1 MIASLC
7 AALGEGLVVKQ
18 ILVAESSQTRRRA
31 LTTLLT
37 QRGFAVT
44 ALPGLNEA
52 HSLLRRMHPSTTR
65 GDAVVLGW
73 PEHPDGSAEDV
84 FGLLYGER
92 FEHLPVLLMAESA
105 DAGAVNWR
113 MTRPRT
119 SLLLWSDFQEAP
131 QALDDLLR
139 RDAHPRQS
147 TEPEGAPLRVLLVDD
162 SPTVRAAY
170 AKLLHKEGYQVTTA
184 ASVAEGL
191 DRVTEHLY
199 DIAIVDYYMPH
210 QNGTVL
216 IEALRLNPAT
226 RHILVATL
234 TGTYSDAIITESL
247 AAGAVDCLFK
257 SEARELFLARL
268 ASLARTVRDRQ
279 AIDEDRRRL
288 EGILSSVGD
297 GVYGVDAAGVVRF
310 VNPAAL
316 DLLGHSDAADLVGRD
331 AFESIH
337 PLKEDGS
344 AGEREAC
351 FLSRCYAEGDQVSA
365 WPTVFWTSTGRAVPV
380 ECTVYP
386 LIIDG
391 QRKGSVVAFRDVSA
405 RRLLED
411 ELRWQAEHDS
421 LTQLHNRAW
430 FEGQLQH
437 EIDRLK
443 RSGQTSLLL
452 FIDLDRFK
460 YVNDTAGHSA
470 GDQLLREVSHRLRS
484 RLRGSDILARMGGD
498 EYAVILRNVH
508 VDDVNTLAD
517 GFRRALVGTPF
528 AHEGKSYRITLS
540 IGVAKLDGNTLSP
553 GEAMAH
559 ADIACHQAKRSGRDQ
574 THLYEPSSGQR
585 AGMERDL
592 GWSARLEEALQGQG
606 FVLCYQ
612 PILPLAG
619 FPAGTPDQDER
630 DRWREGIEQQTDI
643 PALFEVLLRLRDSHG
658 ELVSPNA
665 FLPAAERFGLIR
677 QIDRWVIDRA
687 LRTLRE
693 TEANPCRVELSVNL
707 SGQSLESPD
716 MVEFITA
723 SVVKYDVDPERLVF
737 EITESHSIRDVE
749 GVRRLV
755 SGLRE
760 LGCRIAVDDFGTG
773 FSTFAYLKT
782 LEADILKIDGS
793 LLSGLPDDRL
803 DRTVVSALTAIA
815 RTAGKRTVAECVE
828 NPAALAALHACGVD
842 YVQGYAVGM
851 PRLSLSPSAPTLVA
865 ANGAGRLA
873 DG

>member
-1 MIASLC
+1 M
-7 AALGEGLVVKQ
+7 KQ

-52 HSLLRRMHPSTTR
+52 YALLRRMHPSTTR

-119 SLLLWSDFQEAP
+119 ALLLWSDFQEAP
-131 QALDDLLR
+131 QALDDLLNP
-139 RDAHPRQS
+139 DPQPRLAA
-147 TEPEGAPLRVLLVDD
+147 EPEGSPLRVLLVDD

-170 AKLLHKEGYQVTTA
+170 AKLLQKEGYQVDTA

-216 IEALRLNPAT
+216 IETLRVNPAT

-268 ASLARTVRDRQ
+268 ASLARTVRDRH

-297 GVYGVDAAGVVRF
+297 GVYGVDAAGVIRF

-316 DLLGHSDAADLVGRD
+316 ELLGHGNGAELVGRD
-331 AFESIH
+331 AFDLVH

-365 WPTVFWTSTGRAVPV
+365 WPTVFWTSTHRAVPV

-430 FEGQLQH
+430 FENQLRH
-437 EIDRLK
+437 EIERLK
-443 RSGQTSLLL
+443 RSEQTSLLL

-470 GDQLLREVSHRLRS
+470 GDQLLQEVSRRLRS

-508 VDDVNTLAD
+508 VEDVATLAD

-528 AHEGKSYRITLS
+528 VHEGKTYRITLS
-540 IGVAKLDGNTLSP
+540 IGVASLDRHTVSP
-553 GEAMAH
+553 QEAMAN
-559 ADIACHQAKRSGRDQ
+559 ADIACFQAKRSGRDQ
-574 THLYEPSSGQR
+574 TQMYQASSGQR

-592 GWSARLEEALQGQG
+592 GWSARLEEALESEG

-612 PILPLAG
+612 PIVPLSD
-619 FPAGTPDQDER
+619 FPEGAPTQFER
-630 DRWREGIEQQTDI
+630 DSWRLQVEQQTHS

-658 ELVSPNA
+658 ELVSAHA

-687 LRTLRE
+687 LRALRE
-693 TEANPCRVELSVNL
+693 TEGGQRPIELSINL
-707 SGQSLESPD
+707 SGQSMESHD
-716 MVEFITA
+716 LVEYIT
-723 SVVKYDVDPERLVF
+723 SKVVKHDVDPSRLIF

-749 GVRRLV
+749 GAGRLV

-773 FSTFAYLKT
+773 FSTFTYLKQ

-793 LLSGLPDDRL
+793 LLSGLPEDAL
-803 DRTVVSALTAIA
+803 DRTVVSALTSIA
-815 RTAGKRTVAECVE
+815 RVAGKRTVAECVE
-828 NPAALAALHACGVD
+828 NSAALAALRACGVD
-842 YVQGYAVGM
+842 YVQGFAVGM
-851 PRLSLSPSAPTLVA
+851 PRLSLAPSAPTRVDTA
-865 ANGAGRLA
+865 ADSKLAAG
-873 DG
+873 

>member
-1 MIASLC
+1 M
-7 AALGEGLVVKQ
+7 KQ
-18 ILVAESSQTRRRA
+18 IFVAESSLTRRRA

-52 HSLLRRMHPSTTR
+52 YALLRRMHPSTTR
-65 GDAVVLGW
+65 CDAVVLGW
-73 PEHPDGSAEDV
+73 PEHPDGTAEDV

-92 FEHLPVLLMAESA
+92 HEHLPVLLLAESA

-139 RDAHPRQS
+139 RDAQPRA
-147 TEPEGAPLRVLLVDD
+147 TVETAGTPLRVLLVDD

-170 AKLLHKEGYQVTTA
+170 AKLLAREGYHVETA

-191 DRVTEHLY
+191 DRVNEHPF
-199 DIAIVDYYMPH
+199 DVAIVDYYMPH

-216 IEALRLNPAT
+216 IEALRTNPAT

-257 SEARELFLARL
+257 SEAKELFLARL

-316 DLLGHSDAADLVGRD
+316 ELLGHVDAADLVGRN
-331 AFESIH
+331 AFEAIH
-337 PLKEDGS
+337 PLKEDGT

-351 FLSRCYAEGDQVSA
+351 FLSQCYAEGNQVTA
-365 WPTVFWTSTGRAVPV
+365 WPTVFWTSTRRAVPV

-386 LIIDG
+386 LIIDA
-391 QRKGSVVAFRDVSA
+391 QRRGSVVAFRDVSA

-430 FEGQLQH
+430 FENQLKL
-437 EIDRLK
+437 EIERLK
-443 RSGQTSLLL
+443 RSEQTSLLL

-470 GDQLLREVSHRLRS
+470 GDQLLQEVSRRLRS

-508 VDDVNTLAD
+508 VEDVATLAD
-517 GFRRALVGTPF
+517 GFRRALVGAPF
-528 AHEGKSYRITLS
+528 VHEGKSYRITLS
-540 IGVAKLDGNTLSP
+540 IGVATLDRHTVSP
-553 GEAMAH
+553 TEAMAH

-574 THLYEPSSGQR
+574 TQLYRPDSGQR

-592 GWSARLEEALQGQG
+592 GWSARLEEALEGDG

-612 PILPLAG
+612 PIVPLSG
-619 FPAGTPDQDER
+619 FPAEGSSQSER
-630 DRWREGIEQQTDI
+630 DHWRQRIDLDRDA
-643 PALFEVLLRLRDSHG
+643 PPLFEVLLRLRDGRG

-665 FLPAAERFGLIR
+665 FLPAAERFGLVR
-677 QIDRWVIDRA
+677 RIDRWVIDRA

-693 TEANPCRVELSVNL
+693 TEGMQQPVQLSINL

-716 MVEFITA
+716 LVDYIT
-723 SVVKYDVDPERLVF
+723 SRLVKHDVDPARLVF

-749 GVRRLV
+749 GVRRLI
-755 SGLRE
+755 GELRE
-760 LGCRIAVDDFGTG
+760 FGCRIAVDDFGTG
-773 FSTFAYLKT
+773 FSTFAYLKQ

-803 DRTVVSALTAIA
+803 DRTVVSALTSIA

-828 NPAALAALHACGVD
+828 NPAALVALHACGVD

-851 PRLSLSPSAPTLVA
+851 PRLALAPSAPVLVEGVGEA
-865 ANGAGRLA
+865 RLA
-873 DG
+873 AG

>member
-1 MIASLC
+1 M
-7 AALGEGLVVKQ
+7 KQ

-31 LTTLLT
+31 LTTLLA
-37 QRGFAVT
+37 QRGYAVT
-44 ALPGLNEA
+44 ALPGLHEA
-52 HSLLRRMHPSTTR
+52 YALLRRMHPSTTR
-65 GDAVVLGW
+65 CDAVVLGW

-105 DAGAVNWR
+105 DVGAVNWR

-119 SLLLWSDFQEAP
+119 ALLLWSDFQEAP

-139 RDAHPRQS
+139 PEALPRES
-147 TEPEGAPLRVLLVDD
+147 TEPAGTPLRVLLVDD

-170 AKLLHKEGYQVTTA
+170 AKLLQKEGYQVETA

-191 DRVTEHLY
+191 DRVTEHVF
-199 DIAIVDYYMPH
+199 DIAIVDYYMPRE
-210 QNGTVL
+210 NGTVL
-216 IEALRLNPAT
+216 IEALRMDPTT
-226 RHILVATL
+226 RHILVTTL

-257 SEARELFLARL
+257 SEAKELFLARL
-268 ASLARTVRDRQ
+268 ASLARTVRDRH

-297 GVYGVDAAGVVRF
+297 GVYGVDASGVIRF

-316 DLLGHSDAADLVGRD
+316 ELLGHGDAADLVGRD
-331 AFESIH
+331 AFDALH

-344 AGEREAC
+344 AGKREAC
-351 FLSRCYAEGDQVSA
+351 FLSRCYAEGDQVTA
-365 WPTVFWTSTGRAVPV
+365 WPTVFWTSTHRAVPV

-386 LIIDG
+386 LIIDN

-430 FEGQLQH
+430 FQNQLMH

-443 RSGQTSLLL
+443 RSEQTSLLL

-470 GDQLLREVSHRLRS
+470 GDQLLQEVSRRLRS

-498 EYAVILRNVH
+498 EYAVILRNVR
-508 VDDVNTLAD
+508 VEDVGTLAD
-517 GFRRALVGTPF
+517 GFRRALVGAPF
-528 AHEGKSYRITLS
+528 VHEGKSYRITLS
-540 IGVAKLDGNTLSP
+540 IGVAKLDSSTLSP
-553 GEAMAH
+553 QEAMAH

-574 THLYEPSSGQR
+574 TTLYEPGSGQR

-592 GWSARLEEALQGQG
+592 GWSARLEEALTGEG

-612 PILPLAG
+612 PILPLADL
-619 FPAGTPDQDER
+619 PASPQDQSER
-630 DRWREGIEQQTDI
+630 DRWTRQLEQDTTI
-643 PALFEVLLRLRDSHG
+643 PALYEVLLRLRDAHG

-693 TEANPCRVELSVNL
+693 TEGHQRPVHLSINL
-707 SGQSLESPD
+707 SGQSLESND
-716 MVEFITA
+716 LVEFIT
-723 SVVKYDVDPERLVF
+723 SRVVKHDVDPERLVF

-773 FSTFAYLKT
+773 FSTFAYLKQ
-782 LEADILKIDGS
+782 LQADILKIDGS
-793 LLSGLPDDRL
+793 LLCGLPEDVL

-815 RTAGKRTVAECVE
+815 RIAGKRTVAECVE
-828 NPAALAALHACGVD
+828 NPAALAALKACGVD

-851 PRLSLSPSAPTLVA
+851 PRLSLSPSAPILVDAFGNQHLA
-865 ANGAGRLA
+865 AG
-873 DG
+873 

>member
-1 MIASLC
+1 M
-7 AALGEGLVVKQ
+7 KQ

-52 HSLLRRMHPSTTR
+52 YALLRRMHPSTTR

-92 FEHLPVLLMAESA
+92 FEHLPVLLMAETA

-119 SLLLWSDFQEAP
+119 ALLLWSDFQEAP
-131 QALDDLLR
+131 QALDDLLSP
-139 RDAHPRQS
+139 DSQPRP
-147 TEPEGAPLRVLLVDD
+147 TPEPEGSPLRVLLVDD

-170 AKLLHKEGYQVTTA
+170 AKLLQKEGYQVDTA

-191 DRVTEHLY
+191 DRVTEYLY
-199 DIAIVDYYMPH
+199 DIAIVDYYMPRE
-210 QNGTVL
+210 NGTVL
-216 IEALRLNPAT
+216 IEALRMDPAT

-268 ASLARTVRDRQ
+268 ASLARTVRDRK

-297 GVYGVDAAGVVRF
+297 GVYGVDAAGVIRF

-316 DLLGHSDAADLVGRD
+316 ELLGHADPNDLVGRD
-331 AFESIH
+331 AFDAVH
-337 PLKEDGS
+337 PLREDGS
-344 AGEREAC
+344 TGEREAC
-351 FLSRCYAEGDQVSA
+351 YLSQCYSEGNQVSA
-365 WPTVFWTSTGRAVPV
+365 WPTVFWTSTHRAVPV

-391 QRKGSVVAFRDVSA
+391 HRKGSVVAFRDVSA

-421 LTQLHNRAW
+421 LTRLHNRAW
-430 FEGQLQH
+430 FENQLKH
-437 EIDRLK
+437 EIERLS
-443 RSGQTSLLL
+443 RSEQTSLLL

-470 GDQLLREVSHRLRS
+470 GDQLLQEVSRRLRS

-508 VDDVNTLAD
+508 VEDVATLAD
-517 GFRRALVGTPF
+517 GFRRALVGAPF
-528 AHEGKSYRITLS
+528 VHEGKSYRITLS
-540 IGVAKLDGNTLSP
+540 IGVASLDRNTVSP
-553 GEAMAH
+553 QEAMAH

-574 THLYEPSSGQR
+574 TQLYEPASGQR

-592 GWSARLEEALQGQG
+592 GWSARLEEALQSEG
-606 FVLCYQ
+606 FVLCFQ
-612 PILPLAG
+612 PILPLAD
-619 FPAGTPDQDER
+619 FPPGLASQAQCDKWRHDLER
-630 DRWREGIEQQTDI
+630 QANG

-687 LRTLRE
+687 LRALRE
-693 TEANPCRVELSVNL
+693 CESNVRPIELSINL
-707 SGQSLESPD
+707 SGQSLESAD
-716 MVEFITA
+716 LVEYITA
-723 SVVKYDVDPERLVF
+723 RVVKHDVDPARLVF

-755 SGLRE
+755 SGLRD

-773 FSTFAYLKT
+773 FSTFAYLKQ

-793 LLSGLPDDRL
+793 LLSGLPEDAL
-803 DRTVVSALTAIA
+803 DRTVVSSLSAIA

-851 PRLSLSPSAPTLVA
+851 PRLSLSPSAPVLVEGIDAQRHA
-865 ANGAGRLA
+865 AG
-873 DG
+873 